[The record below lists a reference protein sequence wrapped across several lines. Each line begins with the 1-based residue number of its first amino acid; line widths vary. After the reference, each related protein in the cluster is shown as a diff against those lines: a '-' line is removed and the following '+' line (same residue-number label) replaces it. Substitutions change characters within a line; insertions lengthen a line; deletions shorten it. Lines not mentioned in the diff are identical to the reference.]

1 MNGATKLKLRES
13 IPGWLHED
21 LGFGDLT
28 TRLVISEAVAG
39 RAEIVA
45 KAFGVAA
52 GIEVAQEIFGY
63 LGGVEF
69 SSDLSEGA
77 EVSPGSRIAALAGS
91 LAAILAGERLALNLL
106 QHLSG
111 IATLTRSYVREVSGT
126 KAKILDTRKT
136 TPGLRFLEKQAVRA
150 GGGFN
155 HRSGLYDGILLK
167 DNHLR
172 AAGGVKPA
180 LELARAAPYGQRV
193 EIEVTTLAEL
203 EEALVCGAEWI
214 MLDNMDLAA
223 IRAAV
228 ELTAGRAKLE
238 ASGGMSLERV
248 RAVAECGVDFISV
261 GALTHSA
268 PALDISLEI
277 LP

>member
-1 MNGATKLKLRES
+1 MNGATRLKLRES
-13 IPGWLHED
+13 IPGWLQED
-21 LGFGDLT
+21 LGSGDLT
-28 TRLVISEAVAG
+28 TRLVISGAVAG
-39 RAEIVA
+39 RAEIVT
-45 KAFGVAA
+45 KAA
-52 GIEVAQEIFGY
+52 GIVAGVEVAQEIFGY

-69 SSDLSEGA
+69 NADLGEGA
-77 EVSPGSRIAALAGS
+77 EVGPGSRIAALSGS

-111 IATLTRSYVREVSGT
+111 IATLTRSYVREVAGT
-126 KAKILDTRKT
+126 QARILDTRKT
-136 TPGLRFLEKQAVRA
+136 TPGLRFLEKEAVRA

-155 HRSGLYDGILLK
+155 HRFGLYDGVLLK

-172 AAGGVKPA
+172 AAGGVQPA

-203 EEALVCGAEWI
+203 AEALAFGAEWI
-214 MLDNMDLAA
+214 MLDNMDLAG

-238 ASGGMSLERV
+238 ASGGMSLDRV

-268 PALDISLEI
+268 PALDISLEV
-277 LP
+277 LS